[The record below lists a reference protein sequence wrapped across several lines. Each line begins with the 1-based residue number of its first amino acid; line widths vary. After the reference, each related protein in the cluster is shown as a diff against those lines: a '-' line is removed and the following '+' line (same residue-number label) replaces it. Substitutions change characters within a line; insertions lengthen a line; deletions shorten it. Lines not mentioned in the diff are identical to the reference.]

1 MNETKQSVR
10 SASNAGV
17 IWGILTMILGLL
29 AIGSPYF
36 FGTMVSMM
44 VAFMLIGSGVAQT
57 IYAFQAGSLGRGI
70 MKFLFGGLTVIVGIV
85 MVGQPGLALATLTM
99 ILGVY
104 FLVDGITTITA
115 AFHVKPEQGWT
126 WLLFN
131 GVVTLVLAWMII
143 GEWPLSGVWAI
154 GILVGVR
161 LLFSGMTMLTLGSA
175 GRMAT
180 KPVDSV

>member
-1 MNETKQSVR
+1 MNEARQAVR

-70 MKFLFGGLTVIVGIV
+70 LKFLFGGLTVIVGIV

-104 FLVDGITTITA
+104 FLVDGITPITA

-161 LLFSGMTMLTLGSA
+161 LLFSGMTMLTLGST
-175 GRMAT
+175 GLMAT
-180 KPVDSV
+180 NPVDSV

>member
-1 MNETKQSVR
+1 MVDI
-10 SASNAGV
+10 ASDGHDGSDLALNGEYAAAVVDIMLPGV
-17 IWGILTMILGLL
+17 
-29 AIGSPYF
+29 
-36 FGTMVSMM
+36 
-44 VAFMLIGSGVAQT
+44 
-57 IYAFQAGSLGRGI
+57 
-70 MKFLFGGLTVIVGIV
+70 GGLTIIVGIV

>member
-1 MNETKQSVR
+1 MNETKPAVR

>member
-1 MNETKQSVR
+1 MNETKPAVR

-44 VAFMLIGSGVAQT
+44 VALMLIGSGVAQT

>member
-1 MNETKQSVR
+1 MNEARLAVR

-17 IWGILTMILGLL
+17 IWGILTILLGIL
-29 AIGSPYF
+29 AIGSPFF
-36 FGTMVSMM
+36 FGTMVSML
-44 VAFMLIGSGVAQT
+44 VAFILIASGVAQT

-85 MVGQPGLALATLTM
+85 MVGQPGLALVTLTM
-99 ILGVY
+99 ILGIY
-104 FLVDGITTITA
+104 FLVDGLTTVVA
-115 AFHVKPEQGWT
+115 AFHIKPKQGWG

-131 GVVTLVLAWMII
+131 GIVTLVLAWMII
-143 GEWPLSGVWAI
+143 GGWPVSGVWAI

-180 KPVDSV
+180 QSMDNA